1 VQLWLWGLVSCP
13 PRPSPPP
20 AGLATRRGE
29 WERFA
34 HAVEAV
40 LA

>member
-1 VQLWLWGLVSCP
+1 VGLVWGSPTP
-13 PRPSPPP
+13 PHAPP

>member
-1 VQLWLWGLVSCP
+1 VQQWEGVWVWFP
-13 PRPSPPP
+13 ADHPPPP

>member
-1 VQLWLWGLVSCP
+1 VYRLTRRG
-13 PRPSPPP
+13 R